1 MSMRSVWRT
10 VTDAIFLDEDTYRR
24 TCAPP
29 PRLAGMQVPAP
40 WRGELPADS
49 FGPAPDRTEHF
60 IVSGGDA
67 AERRRPLQ
75 ALIRTYT
82 AAGFAAVVLRSP
94 GGCTEA
100 GGLSSRGGY
109 DPLEGLSREQAA
121 LCLSTAAAALG
132 MDPNRLYLP
141 LCDLLGC
148 LGEPAAMETLL
159 AVKDYRQVGEEAF
172 SQGEDAAAACM
183 TLPEARE
190 LAMLLAK
197 LRENHASGQ
206 GDGSLRRGLHA
217 GAVSVLTLHSPVWTA
232 MALYELEM
240 CRAAGMPLFVV
251 LDGLDLSAQQE
262 QAEKL
267 YGAVSGCVC
276 HADLPAREGQF
287 RMAQSSCG
295 SALYFR
301 HAPASAR
308 ALSELLG
315 RVQRTKTV
323 VASSEGRAYSDA
335 ASLFNLFGSTTVSSG
350 TTTTRSL
357 EERSAVYPET
367 IRCLKPGTALLVT
380 EDGITQVKL

>member
-1 MSMRSVWRT
+1 MSIKTVWRT

-24 TCAPP
+24 TCVPP
-29 PRLAGMQVPAP
+29 LRLAGVEAPAL

-49 FGPAPDRTEHF
+49 SGPSPDRVEHF

-67 AERRRPLQ
+67 AERRRPLRS
-75 ALIRTYT
+75 LIGNHT
-82 AAGFAAVVLRSP
+82 AAGFAAVVLRGP

-109 DPLEGLSREQAA
+109 DPLEGLGREQAA
-121 LCLSTAAAALG
+121 LCLGAAAAALG
-132 MDPNRLYLP
+132 MDQNRLYLP
-141 LCDLLGC
+141 LCDLLDC

-159 AVKDYRQVGEEAF
+159 AVKDYREVGEEAF
-172 SQGEDAAAACM
+172 TRGEDAAAACM

-197 LRENHASGQ
+197 LRENHVSGQ
-206 GDGSLRRGLHA
+206 GGGSLRRGLRA
-217 GAVSVLTLHSPVWTA
+217 GAVSVLTLHSPVWMA

-251 LDGLDLSAQQE
+251 LDGLDLSALQE

-301 HAPASAR
+301 HAPASAK
-308 ALSELLG
+308 ALSEMLG
-315 RVQRTKTV
+315 RVQRMKTV

-350 TTTTRSL
+350 TTTTQSL

-367 IRCLKPGTALLVT
+367 IRCLKPGTALLVAD
-380 EDGITQVKL
+380 EGIMQVRL